1 MKPRATAIK
10 PAIGHAPTAATVAAR
25 GTGELAGGIGMVEL
39 VIFTALLLLAF
50 APMAGS
56 AGLGEQTEW

>member
-10 PAIGHAPTAATVAAR
+10 PAIGHAPAAAIVAAR

-39 VIFTALLLLAF
+39 VMFTALPGLAF
-50 APMAGS
+50 APMGGS
-56 AGLGEQTEW
+56 LGLEEQTEW